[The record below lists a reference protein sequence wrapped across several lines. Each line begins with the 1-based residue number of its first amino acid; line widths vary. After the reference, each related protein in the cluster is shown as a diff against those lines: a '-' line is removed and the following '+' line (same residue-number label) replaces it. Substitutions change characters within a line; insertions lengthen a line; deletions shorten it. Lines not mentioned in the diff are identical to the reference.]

1 MFVRLFSFSPS
12 HSNLPSHSHMDA
24 DEAVLHGAAL
34 FGANAS
40 TAFRLRRFGGAD
52 TAPAALA
59 LFTAPIDAS
68 GRRLAPPTPLTKPLL
83 PWVHPLPARRT
94 AKLTPVKG
102 ADGFELILAFDPLSS
117 RRGVPGVPHAATLP
131 FPPKKGQLPH
141 ADLVV
146 GTWTVTG
153 VSGKHKDHGGAARV
167 DITFAPTGD
176 GRLTPARVEAVT
188 EYEETYEVKTEIV
201 EEEDKKV
208 EAAATPPPDA
218 NATAGNTTAPTP
230 TPAPPKYKIE
240 TKKRTR
246 VARAPLTVS
255 GFGLST
261 PRAPRSD
268 AAALSASLSAAAD
281 ADAAA
286 AAAAAAKNELEAFI
300 LASRAKLDAAA
311 AVAEGDGDDSD
322 TDSADLA
329 AASTPDERGA
339 LHAALTDAEDWLY
352 GDGEAEGA
360 SAFVAKKE
368 ALLKAADPMFTRA
381 AEVRALPAALDEA
394 ATVAAAVTADATAWR
409 KARPWLTKDRVDALA
424 ADAAALSRLVSK
436 EGAAARKAP
445 PTSPPKLLS
454 GSVTNRT
461 ASLEAAWVELKAV
474 PEPKKEEEKKEKKD
488 DKKAKEEKKG
498 DAPSSSKQQ
507 QQQQGGADDGDG
519 SHDEL

>member
-1 MFVRLFSFSPS
+1 
-12 HSNLPSHSHMDA
+12 MDA

-52 TAPAALA
+52 PAPAALA
-59 LFTAPIDAS
+59 LFTTPIDAS
-68 GRRLAPPTPLTKPLL
+68 GKRLAPLTPLPKPLL
-83 PWVHPLPARRT
+83 PWGHPLPARRT

-102 ADGFELILAFDPLSS
+102 ADGFELILAFDPPST
-117 RRGVPGVPHAATLP
+117 RRGVPGVPHAASLP

-141 ADLVV
+141 ADLIV

-167 DITFAPTGD
+167 DITFSPTGD
-176 GRLTPARVEAVT
+176 GRLAPTRVEAVT

-208 EAAATPPPDA
+208 EAATPAPDA
-218 NATAGNTTAPTP
+218 NATAGNTTTPTP
-230 TPAPPKYKIE
+230 TPAPKKYETE

-246 VARAPLTVS
+246 VARAPLTVT
-255 GFGLST
+255 GFGLAT
-261 PRAPRSD
+261 PRAPRAD
-268 AAALSASLSAAAD
+268 AAALAASLSAAAA

-322 TDSADLA
+322 ADAADLA

-360 SAFVAKKE
+360 GAFVAKKE
-368 ALLKAADPMFTRA
+368 ELGKAADPIFTRA
-381 AEVRALPAALDEA
+381 AEIRALPAALDEA
-394 ATVAAAVTADATAWR
+394 ATVAATVAADATAWR
-409 KARPWLTKDRVDALA
+409 KARPWLPKDRVDGLA
-424 ADAAALSRLVSK
+424 ADAVALSRLVSK

-454 GSVTNRT
+454 GAVADRT
-461 ASLEAAWVELKAV
+461 AVLEAAWVELKAV
-474 PEPKKEEEKKEKKD
+474 PEPKKEEEKKEKKEKRGD
-488 DKKAKEEKKG
+488 DTKEKKKG
-498 DAPSSSKQQ
+498 DAPPPSSSKQQ
-507 QQQQGGADDGDG
+507 QQQSGGADDGDG